1 MAGFHSFLWL
11 SSITL
16 QSPGQSAGCL
26 PTAKPSMAKW
36 THDVYFRHHPS
47 HTFLSPTSQETL
59 LWLEEG
65 GEKGFENINIW
76 KEQFQAGE
84 GNVEMVMSS
93 SLQRTLASFET
104 RPPHYKY
111 VFFCS
116 FLWIQFSNY
125 QNYPIISLC
134 IACHNWIY
142 FCANLYYSYLFI
154 CQFSLLDYKLFV
166 GRGCV
171 HKYLY
176 PHKGPGT

>member
-1 MAGFHSFLWL
+1 MERLSPYGQLAEGQRDAGSRPSFGSQWCSGSWQLQSPAKASHCTGCSKSAPRGPWVL
-11 SSITL
+11 APAASLPSFRKRQAMFTGHLALTL

-104 RPPHYKY
+104 RPPH
-111 VFFCS
+111 
-116 FLWIQFSNY
+116 
-125 QNYPIISLC
+125 
-134 IACHNWIY
+134 
-142 FCANLYYSYLFI
+142 
-154 CQFSLLDYKLFV
+154 
-166 GRGCV
+166 
-171 HKYLY
+171 
-176 PHKGPGT
+176 